1 MIKLQPS
8 SIENLQGELAT
19 CNKVD
24 DVDLSQ
30 LSRLVEHVP
39 EDMTATV
46 EAGMTLV
53 DFQQHLAKGGQ
64 WLPLVRRMAGRRCV
78 SGGRRASGEG

>member
-1 MIKLQPS
+1 MSKLQPS

-19 CNKVD
+19 CNNVD

-46 EAGMTLV
+46 EAGMTLGLTLS
-53 DFQQHLAKGGQ
+53 DLD
-64 WLPLVRRMAGRRCV
+64 PSRI
-78 SGGRRASGEG
+78 ASLGPRWHVLGWWSDRFRWGILI

>member
-1 MIKLQPS
+1 MSKLQPS

-19 CNKVD
+19 CNNVD

-53 DFQQHLAKGGQ
+53 DFQQHLAKRQ
-64 WLPLVRRMAGRRCV
+64 SV
-78 SGGRRASGEG
+78 SGIFGIPTCSRTFWIYTGWMTGR